1 MRALPLEV
9 VERTINPS
17 GSVTVTLQQVA
28 TGTYAD
34 SLALA
39 A

>member
-1 MRALPLEV
+1 M
-9 VERTINPS
+9 ERIINPS

-28 TGTYAD
+28 VGTYAD

>member
-17 GSVTVTLQQVA
+17 GSVTVTLQQVGA
-28 TGTYAD
+28 DTYAD
-34 SLALA
+34 PLA
-39 A
+39 AAA